1 MIRSFLSA
9 TRKKPNDV
17 AGSAAVEFAVVLPVL
32 MALVAGVLN
41 YGVMGLQ
48 MSTLISAARGGA
60 EYAKSNPSDSS
71 LASNTGTVSTV
82 TGAAGSS
89 TTATLVC
96 RCTGT
101 GNTIQ
106 ASCPT
111 PGTGGANPCTG
122 GARPIYSVQVG
133 TTQNTLLSLGPFGF
147 TSLSATAEIRFD

>member
-1 MIRSFLSA
+1 LFWRREISA
-9 TRKKPNDV
+9 GTS
-17 AGSAAVEFAVVLPVL
+17 GSAAIEFAMVLPVL
-32 MALVAGVLN
+32 MALVAGSIN
-41 YGVMGLQ
+41 YGLMGLQ

-60 EYAKSNPSDSS
+60 EYAKSNPTDSS

-96 RCTGT
+96 RCAGT

-111 PGTGGANPCTG
+111 PGTGGANPCAG
-122 GARPIYSVQVG
+122 GARPIYTVQVG
-133 TTQNTLLSLGPFGF
+133 TTQNTLFSLGPFSF
-147 TSLSATAEIRFD
+147 SSLSATTKIRFE